1 MQFITWLCDFMP
13 DIIDD
18 ANNSAEQN
26 LLKCIALARLSIP
39 AQTKEVDDIAC
50 EECGDDIP
58 AARRRALPGCRT
70 CLPCQ
75 EEIEKNR
82 RR

>member
-1 MQFITWLCDFMP
+1 MP

-18 ANNSAEQN
+18 ANNSADQH
-26 LLKCIALARLSIP
+26 LLKCIALARSFLP
-39 AQTKEVDDIAC
+39 PQTKEGDDITC
-50 EECGDDIP
+50 EECGDEIP

-75 EEIEKNR
+75 EDIERNQR
-82 RR
+82 R